1 MNQSLR
7 LTSTLDATSGPC
19 VRTALNAQNDAFK
32 IVDNNNNAN
41 YRQFLLSKQVDWYKN
56 NTPYSKLLITF
67 TK

>member
-7 LTSTLDATSGPC
+7 LTSTPDATSGPC

-32 IVDNNNNAN
+32 IVDNNNAN